1 MSEKKTFNILSID
14 GGGIRGIIPAM
25 VLAEIER
32 RVACV
37 KDRDKGFVPTSEL
50 FDLVVG
56 TSTGGILALGLTQN
70 GTCEKPPLSAEEL
83 VEIYE
88 KYGSTIFNLSL
99 AEDTLSKGKEILES
113 IGDPES
119 ITKALFSKLAG
130 ELSDL
135 GRDALSVLERL
146 TDEKYSREGLGDVL
160 NCFIDETL
168 CLKDVNTKTM
178 VTCYDIQAPQ
188 TLFLKSWDCEHK
200 AIKIKNA
207 AFATSA
213 APTYFEPLSL
223 CFAGKERTLIDGG
236 IFINSPVVSAYA
248 EGRKLISGRP
258 EEYKGFSKEDIFV
271 VSLGTGESTANNG
284 YSEARNW
291 GVANWLLA
299 LLKYV
304 SHSGPAAADYQMK
317 QFLPAD
323 NYVRLQVKLD
333 KDHDEMDDT
342 SCDNICY
349 LRNQAKA
356 LIDSCEFEK
365 LHEHLKKRVDE
376 VCK

>member
-32 RVACV
+32 RVACEE
-37 KDRDKGFVPTSEL
+37 DRGFVPTSEL

-88 KYGSTIFNLSL
+88 KHGSKIFKLSRTGEAL
-99 AEDTLSKGKEILES
+99 AKTEERLKSFKKFD
-113 IGDPES
+113 S
-119 ITKALFSKLAG
+119 ITEVGF
-130 ELSDL
+130 LSILDL
-135 GRDALSVLERL
+135 ISELERL

-178 VTCYDIQAPQ
+178 VTCYDMQTPE
-188 TLFLKSWDCEHK
+188 TLFLKSWNCEHK
-200 AIKIKNA
+200 AIKIKDA

-213 APTYFEPLSL
+213 APTFFEPLRIHI
-223 CFAGKERTLIDGG
+223 AEKPRTLIDGG

-248 EGRKLISGRP
+248 EGRKIISKKGKS
-258 EEYKGFSKEDIFV
+258 EGFSKEDIFV
-271 VSLGTGESTANNG
+271 VSLGTGKSISSAKYEDAKD
-284 YSEARNW
+284 W
-291 GVANWLLA
+291 GALKWLPE
-299 LLKYV
+299 LLKYI

-317 QFLPAD
+317 QFLTDD
-323 NYVRLQVKLD
+323 NYVRLQVDELD
-333 KDHDEMDDT
+333 EEHDEMDDT
-342 SCDNICY
+342 SNKNICY
-349 LRNQAKA
+349 LKNQAQA
-356 LIDSCEFEK
+356 LINSCEFEK
-365 LHEHLKKRVDE
+365 LYEHLQNRVDE
-376 VCK
+376 V